1 MNQIEAT
8 FNTTSTNNQNTKHND
23 QVLVILAKAGT
34 ANQIGSGKLF
44 TFQDGVISLCNP
56 NLSGATFHDGNN
68 FGENQFG
75 NNAVTGFTSTGISI
89 TNLSYAN
96 PTTPTNSQSVQY
108 ELFYS
113 GESENYLQYNIDL
126 EYFQL
131 ISGYTYNQFNS
142 LASFTNVNYFPYKY
156 LKHDA
161 VFVYQDGDCN
171 LTQAP
176 PPANNYQYSTFNN
189 IVEDISQFG
198 NLEVLIIT
206 RGVDPHSPKQK
217 NKYDLSRIFGK
228 SFGQGPIVEGE
239 YYLNIPIQ
247 ATGVKPT
254 THIISQ
260 NDPTQDLFFEP
271 YNFRIGETYTVS
283 GVTCNEF
290 TGFTSTLPFYYLCPD
305 ESIAS
310 GYKPSSLPTF
320 QTISLLSPNQ
330 DIILSNSNGRASV
343 LPTIFDATNTP
354 NHVTLSQSTL
364 NYYFAG
370 GSFTASNSPAGQLY
384 ISQTMTQVFPNNND
398 QYSVGLTKYAV
409 YSPAYYK
416 YNPTPIVFTV
426 NQTPGQPQYLVMR
439 SDRLPTSTR
448 TEENYGETSYALHQ
462 NTNFQYFGA
471 QGQSSPT
478 ISLAPDPSAGQA
490 VYDESEFVQ
499 GLTSTLSCENMR
511 PLECYQGSGT
521 NISINPNCDIPDDRM
536 VRGCYCLLNKT
547 FLLQFPA
554 DGRLL
559 LEWKT
564 RFTLNFAACRGVFSQ
579 TFQNNWVNGVLYMF
593 TFNKA
598 TKFNLAQPDEPQYKY
613 CQDTIVYNEL
623 TNGFYYRS
631 SPWNGNNF
639 IGVESPP
646 PNQFWPTELINDFPG
661 LGYNTKRI
669 QFPTT
674 VMDMGPRDKFI
685 SQICNDPD
693 FNGYLVDQIKSTSY
707 QDNSDLLQMSFIS
720 RLLNASVWD
729 QIIPIG
735 NPSGGSS
742 EGKGIVQF
750 FNSSRKAERI
760 DGDIAQALSINSEW
774 RVSPYIEENYPNNF
788 LYIGSDAT
796 SDAKPVF
803 GIFFSSSTEDYSY
816 RRKLSPGIEALSY
829 NCGGV
834 YSYYGY
840 PSDQNVPHYLWRI
853 TGPTNSIFG
862 TEDNNWN
869 TQVLSNGGFFSKNYQ
884 DLDFNTDPYFRKS
897 NNLENF
903 GFITNFDS
911 NDNPEILPNGVVNGL
926 PNQSIIV
933 GAPYHF
939 YFGLSNG
946 NTAIDK
952 FIKVYINTEG

>member
-1 MNQIEAT
+1 
-8 FNTTSTNNQNTKHND
+8 
-23 QVLVILAKAGT
+23 
-34 ANQIGSGKLF
+34 
-44 TFQDGVISLCNP
+44 
-56 NLSGATFHDGNN
+56 
-68 FGENQFG
+68 
-75 NNAVTGFTSTGISI
+75 
-89 TNLSYAN
+89 
-96 PTTPTNSQSVQY
+96 
-108 ELFYS
+108 
-113 GESENYLQYNIDL
+113 
-126 EYFQL
+126 
-131 ISGYTYNQFNS
+131 
-142 LASFTNVNYFPYKY
+142 
-156 LKHDA
+156 
-161 VFVYQDGDCN
+161 
-171 LTQAP
+171 
-176 PPANNYQYSTFNN
+176 
-189 IVEDISQFG
+189 
-198 NLEVLIIT
+198 
-206 RGVDPHSPKQK
+206 
-217 NKYDLSRIFGK
+217 
-228 SFGQGPIVEGE
+228 
-239 YYLNIPIQ
+239 
-247 ATGVKPT
+247 
-254 THIISQ
+254 
-260 NDPTQDLFFEP
+260 
-271 YNFRIGETYTVS
+271 
-283 GVTCNEF
+283 
-290 TGFTSTLPFYYLCPD
+290 
-305 ESIAS
+305 
-310 GYKPSSLPTF
+310 
-320 QTISLLSPNQ
+320 
-330 DIILSNSNGRASV
+330 
-343 LPTIFDATNTP
+343 
-354 NHVTLSQSTL
+354 
-364 NYYFAG
+364 
-370 GSFTASNSPAGQLY
+370 
-384 ISQTMTQVFPNNND
+384 
-398 QYSVGLTKYAV
+398 
-409 YSPAYYK
+409 
-416 YNPTPIVFTV
+416 
-426 NQTPGQPQYLVMR
+426 
-439 SDRLPTSTR
+439 
-448 TEENYGETSYALHQ
+448 
-462 NTNFQYFGA
+462 
-471 QGQSSPT
+471 
-478 ISLAPDPSAGQA
+478 
-490 VYDESEFVQ
+490 
-499 GLTSTLSCENMR
+499 
-511 PLECYQGSGT
+511 
-521 NISINPNCDIPDDRM
+521 
-536 VRGCYCLLNKT
+536 
-547 FLLQFPA
+547 
-554 DGRLL
+554 
-559 LEWKT
+559 
-564 RFTLNFAACRGVFSQ
+564 LNFAACRGVFSQ

-693 FNGYLVDQIKSTSY
+693 FNGYLVDQVKSTSY

-735 NPSGGSS
+735 SPSGGSS

-926 PNQSIIV
+926 PNQSVIV